1 MAKKRY
7 DFCLKVVLVMVD
19 MRETL
24 CDVCYK
30 GPESHYI
37 SADSVFK
44 ISRRPSQPTAI
55 NEIETPT
62 FNSVKILSQSQQNAA
77 ETLPLQ
83 SLLSKI
89 QRLL

>member
-1 MAKKRY
+1 
-7 DFCLKVVLVMVD
+7 MVG

-30 GPESHYI
+30 GQESHYI

-44 ISRRPSQPTAI
+44 ISRRPLHPTAI
-55 NEIETPT
+55 NRIETPS
-62 FNSVKILSQSQQNAA
+62 FNSVKISQSKQNAA

-83 SLLSKI
+83 SLLSKT
-89 QRLL
+89 QRLV